1 MYIYHNELMC
11 FTDAIKAYLKSE
23 TRSGVASD
31 VRKALRRWEKSY
43 QLVAGYGCECNA
55 LWCAVLGGTGL
66 ALSVPVVW
74 SYQNRI
80 IDLDTEGRE
89 RASRLTSALSKAL
102 DALSCETDLETNR
115 NRLVEFI
122 LALAVLCEVDY

>member
-11 FTDAIKAYLKSE
+11 FTEAIRTYLKDE
-23 TRSGVASD
+23 PRVGIASD

-43 QLVAGYGCECNA
+43 RSKEGSGCECYA

-66 ALSVPVVW
+66 ALALPVVW
-74 SYQNRI
+74 SYENRLLT
-80 IDLDTEGRE
+80 LDNQGRE
-89 RASRLTSALSKAL
+89 RAEKLISALVRAL
-102 DALSCETDLETNR
+102 DALSCETDLETNQ

-122 LALAVLCEVDY
+122 LALARLCEVDV

>member
-1 MYIYHNELMC
+1 MYIYYNELMC

-23 TRSGVASD
+23 TRPGVASD
-31 VRKALRRWEKSY
+31 VRKALRRWEESY

-55 LWCAVLGGTGL
+55 LWCAILGGTGL
-66 ALSVPVVW
+66 ALSIPTVW
-74 SYQNRI
+74 SYEKRI
-80 IDLDTEGRE
+80 ISLDTEGTM
-89 RASRLTSALSKAL
+89 RAQKLTLALSKAL
-102 DALSCETDLETNR
+102 DALSCETDLETNQ